1 MAHRRHGVFGIV
13 QSGTDVLLVAN
24 RRRHGRIRWSLPGGR
39 VDRGEMPL
47 EALTREVME
56 ETGLEVKNWC
66 GPIYTTT
73 TEYQGDGS
81 GLVRFVEF
89 FQAGDGDWEGEL
101 RFSDPDWPY
110 GVVAGFFSDLLSVG
124 SVFQSLPRH
133 AREPIEEWLSNPWEE
148 PRRFNYLVEG
158 KGPDQTV
165 ERL

>member
-1 MAHRRHGVFGIV
+1 MVHRRHGVFGIV
-13 QSGTDVLLVAN
+13 QSGIDVLLVAN

-56 ETGLEVKNWC
+56 ETGLEIENWS

-81 GLVRFVEF
+81 GLVRFVEV

-101 RFSDPDWPY
+101 RFNDPDQPY

-133 AREPIEEWLSNPWEE
+133 AREPLEEWLSNPWEE
-148 PRRFNYLVEG
+148 PRHFNYLVEG
-158 KGPDQTV
+158 IGADQT
-165 ERL
+165 ETRL

>member
-1 MAHRRHGVFGIV
+1 MVHRRNAVFAIV
-13 QSGTDVLLVAN
+13 KSGTEVLLVAN
-24 RRRHGRIRWSLPGGR
+24 RRRHGRIKWSLPGGR
-39 VDRGEMPL
+39 VDGGESPL

-81 GLVRFVEF
+81 GLVRFVEV

-101 RFSDPDWPY
+101 RFNDPD
-110 GVVAGFFSDLLSVG
+110 GLVVDGIFSDLSSVE
-124 SVFQSLPRH
+124 SVFQSSSRYI
-133 AREPIEEWLSNPWEE
+133 REPIQEWLSHSWEE
-148 PRRFNYLVEG
+148 PRHYNYLVDG
-158 KGPDQTV
+158 RRPDQTV